1 MARVKHIPRR
11 TCIACRQTDAKRTLV
26 RIVRLPDGHIEVDA
40 TGKKSGRGAYLC
52 ASGDCWAR
60 AIERGQIG
68 QALKAPLQPEDRAA
82 LVTYG
87 QTLANH

>member
-26 RIVRLPDGHIEVDA
+26 RLVRLPDGHIEVDP

-52 ASGDCWAR
+52 ASGACWAR
-60 AIERGQIG
+60 AIERGQIA
-68 QALKAPLQPEDRAA
+68 QALKAPLPAEDRAA